1 MKHLLIAISL
11 LFTAS
16 CATYEDSHIKS
27 VANTYIKRVYSINGN
42 NLCSSVFIEY
52 KGKIRHVTNNHCCEN
67 RDVFYMGKNTTQVKK
82 NPNYDLCELSHDQM
96 PKRGIQFADKI
107 HEQGDR
113 IFVIGFPMYHELS
126 ISTGRITSDEK
137 IDIVPGLPVV
147 MTNAFVF
154 YGNSGG
160 AVINTDGK
168 LLGITAITI
177 PQVWTGGFIS
187 MKRVIE
193 FLEEK

>member
-1 MKHLLIAISL
+1 MKYLLIAISL
-11 LFTAS
+11 LFVTS

-27 VANTYIKRVYSINGN
+27 VANTYVKRIYNLNGS
-42 NLCSSVFIEY
+42 NLCSSVFVEY
-52 KGKIRHVTNNHCCEN
+52 KGKIRHITNNHCCEN
-67 RDVFYMGKNTTQVKK
+67 RDVYYVGKLTNQVRKTA
-82 NPNYDLCELSHDQM
+82 NYDLCELSHDQM
-96 PKRGIQFADKI
+96 PNRGLPFATSI

-113 IFVIGFPMYHELS
+113 VFVIGFPMHHELS

-137 IDIVPGLPVV
+137 IDIVPGLPIV

-160 AVINTDGK
+160 AVVNTEGK
-168 LLGITAITI
+168 LLGITSITI